1 MEYVDGGWRKVVNIF
16 GAGVRLS
23 GSETSRFL
31 SYYSWITGA
40 ISFAAGLAN
49 GTAGAIAGVIY
60 SAYGGTIQKFNSNNS
75 GVTIV
80 IKCTCRTYYMKYLF
94 KACAIMSIIGMIIVN
109 NAVNGDSL

>member
-31 SYYSWITGA
+31 SYYPWITGA
-40 ISFAAGLAN
+40 ISSAAGLAS
-49 GTAGAIAGVIY
+49 GPAGAIAGIIY
-60 SAYGGTIQKFNSNNS
+60 AAYGGTIQKFNSNNS

-80 IKCTCRTYYMKYLF
+80 IPC
-94 KACAIMSIIGMIIVN
+94 ISIYQPFSCPVPPIVIDTN
-109 NAVNGDSL
+109 SK